1 MLGVINRCIDLL
13 SILKTIIIVT
23 NLILTEIWQGE
34 KIYTSFYLFQLNINI
49 TIHGAFIYSYVAFKR
64 STKQNK
70 KMKFNLHKFVKM
82 IHRLCLH
89 DEQMLQ
95 YKTDTLIMTS
105 KDKMIKF
112 EIGAIAWWVHRLV
125 SCSSYWNITW
135 VLIVRLMIRI
145 RLVILTSFL
154 FFGWKIVPTFTGWI
168 VGCAGQIF
176 PSFVP
181 TVCSTLSILFICL
194 RRHDYRFEYPIY

>member
-1 MLGVINRCIDLL
+1 MVLSFIVMLHSKEAPNKTKRWSLICINLL
-13 SILKTIIIVT
+13 KWFTD
-23 NLILTEIWQGE
+23 
-34 KIYTSFYLFQLNINI
+34 
-49 TIHGAFIYSYVAFKR
+49 YVY
-64 STKQNK
+64 
-70 KMKFNLHKFVKM
+70 M
-82 IHRLCLH
+82 
-89 DEQMLQ
+89 
-95 YKTDTLIMTS
+95 MTS
-105 KDKMIKF
+105 KEKMIKF
-112 EIGAIAWWVHRLV
+112 EIEVIGWWVHRFV
-125 SCSSYWNITW
+125 SCSTYWNIIW

-181 TVCSTLSILFICL
+181 TFCSTLSILFICL